1 MDKSVHLISK
11 TGEKIV
17 VPHKDYND
25 SEMLKDGKYD
35 DYEVDIDWYLNNG
48 CMTLE
53 DMRKSIEIALND
65 FDEQLRFDEMKEWSA
80 KEQTKYLCP
89 NGVMTIEEFRALG
102 HKMIDEFYDEQ
113 NEEE

>member
-1 MDKSVHLISK
+1 MDTNVHLISK

-35 DYEVDIDWYLNNG
+35 DYEVDIDWYLCNG
-48 CMTLE
+48 YMTLE
-53 DMRKSIEIALND
+53 NMRKSIEGIARND

-80 KEQTKYLCP
+80 EEQTKYLCP
-89 NGVMTIEEFRALG
+89 NGVMT
-102 HKMIDEFYDEQ
+102 
-113 NEEE
+113 